1 MKRLSTSLL
10 CLALS
15 GFISAVAAINPAEIN
30 PQVKTPFNP
39 AGEANREELNK
50 AIQAYMALPPQE
62 VTAHPGAKIFP
73 GAVEAKERIQASV
86 NYDPNLIH
94 RWDTAAGNAPNLATS
109 ADVWQETGLYAA
121 PGEIVT
127 VKATALP
134 EGRTVRIIVGCHR
147 DGLLKLD
154 KWTRFPILSRTFT
167 LQAGENK
174 IANAFGGQIFIQV
187 QNGAKKATSTAKAK
201 ESASLEFSNA
211 VAAPTFVLGKDN
223 AESWKKSL
231 NAPAPWVT
239 LVGKN
244 AILHVRKFEVVK
256 LENPQAL
263 LEWWDKAL
271 GLEDD
276 LVALHRLAPERVVP
290 DLQISAGF
298 MHSGYPFMC
307 WVKPS
312 EHEIVDLAKLSKEGN
327 WGFFHELGHNHQRT
341 DWTFEGQTE
350 VTCNLFSLYCME
362 KLVGKPVGQGH
373 GSLKNVDE
381 LMSKRTG
388 TPPNLGPFEQL
399 APFIVLI
406 KAHGWEPLRQT
417 LRSYEKTPAPKG
429 SNRAALQNLFVVRY
443 GELAKVNVAP
453 YFASLGY
460 PLTEETQQALKSFPA
475 FNYTPAAK

>member
-1 MKRLSTSLL
+1 MNRPLIALL
-10 CLALS
+10 CLAWS
-15 GFISAVAAINPAEIN
+15 GLMVADAATNPTEIN
-30 PQVKTPFNP
+30 PQPKTPFLP
-39 AGEANREELNK
+39 TSEANREELNK
-50 AIQAYMALPPQE
+50 AIQAYMALPPAE
-62 VTAHPGAKIFP
+62 VTAHPNAKFFP
-73 GAVEAKERIQASV
+73 GAVEAKERVQATVS
-86 NYDPNLIH
+86 YDPNLIH

-109 ADVWQETGLYAA
+109 ADVWQETALYAA

-127 VKATALP
+127 VKAASLP

-154 KWTRFPILSRTFT
+154 KWSRFPLISRAFT

-187 QNGAKKATSTAKAK
+187 QNGAKRANGAVKAK
-201 ESASLEFSNA
+201 ETASLEFSNA

-231 NAPAPWVT
+231 AQAPAPWVT
-239 LVGKN
+239 LVAKN
-244 AILHVRKFEVVK
+244 AILHVRRFEVAQ

-290 DLQISAGF
+290 DIQISAGF

-312 EHEIVDLAKLSKEGN
+312 EHEIVDLAKLTKEGN

-341 DWTFEGQTE
+341 DWTFSGQTE

-362 KLVGKPVGQGH
+362 KLVGKPTGEGH
-373 GSLKNVDE
+373 GGLKNISE
-381 LMSKRTG
+381 LMTKRTAN
-388 TPPNLGPFEQL
+388 PPTLGPWEQL

-406 KAHGWEPLRQT
+406 KAHGWEPLRTT

-429 SNRAALQNLFVVRY
+429 SNAAALQNVFVLRY
-443 GELAKVNVAP
+443 GQFAKANVSN
-453 YFASLGY
+453 FFTSLGY
-460 PLTEETQQALKSFPA
+460 PVSEETQKALKDFPV
-475 FNYTPAAK
+475 FNYAPTK